1 MDILATSTMLMV
13 PDQSCVEGIG
23 GDNGWFS
30 STSTSFNLEDI
41 FESSEDW
48 LGKSSDSI
56 VRGGV
61 GIVTVELGTSW
72 SLSLSATA

>member
-23 GDNGWFS
+23 GDNGRFS
-30 STSTSFNLEDI
+30 STSFNLEDI
-41 FESSEDW
+41 FESSEDR

-61 GIVTVELGTSW
+61 GIVTVELGTS
-72 SLSLSATA
+72 